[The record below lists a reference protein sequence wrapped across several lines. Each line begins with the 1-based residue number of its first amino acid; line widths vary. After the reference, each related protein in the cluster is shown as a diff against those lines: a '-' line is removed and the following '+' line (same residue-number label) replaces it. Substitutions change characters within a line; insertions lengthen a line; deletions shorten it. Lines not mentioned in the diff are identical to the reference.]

1 MFPLSLDGF
10 DLVGWLETLTLALAF
25 LRFVLRLVLLVLELV
40 LALLELFFALLLGTE
55 FLLEVFVVLLR
66 LFGSFLEFLVFA
78 LVVRQDLLKLYLF
91 GDFLLSLLLVELG
104 LLSNISLLFRNVLS
118 DLRLH

>member
-1 MFPLSLDGF
+1 LFPLSLDGF